1 MRPARTS
8 ETAFLRPE
16 YRLPSR
22 PRFAAT
28 GPRPNAVPS
37 TGELAERLMV
47 GRIIREARLR
57 AGLAQSAIAGLIG
70 VSPVTLSRWERGE
83 ESVPQARRA
92 QLAGLYGFDLS
103 LIAGL
108 DADGVALN
116 PDERAL
122 LAAFRHLP
130 EAERRA
136 LLELVRS

>member
-1 MRPARTS
+1 M
-8 ETAFLRPE
+8 
-16 YRLPSR
+16 
-22 PRFAAT
+22 
-28 GPRPNAVPS
+28 PS

-47 GRIIREARLR
+47 GRIIRDARLR
-57 AGLAQSAIAGLIG
+57 AGLAQSEIAGMIG

-83 ESVPQARRA
+83 ESASQARRA
-92 QLAGLYGFDLS
+92 LYGFDLS

-136 LLELVRS
+136 LLELVRP